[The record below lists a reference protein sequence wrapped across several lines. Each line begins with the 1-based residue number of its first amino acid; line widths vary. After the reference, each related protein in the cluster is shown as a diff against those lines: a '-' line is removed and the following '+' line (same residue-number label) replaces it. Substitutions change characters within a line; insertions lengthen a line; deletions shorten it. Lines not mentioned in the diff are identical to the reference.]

1 MSNDAL
7 LQSIDSS
14 DQTSRACNRVMN
26 KHLRTKK
33 ANPFASAMAMLN
45 FYINRAGIHLPVSQR
60 EILENAK
67 TELRKLYDRFP
78 NLQ

>member
-1 MSNDAL
+1 
-7 LQSIDSS
+7 
-14 DQTSRACNRVMN
+14 MN

-33 ANPFASAMAMLN
+33 ANPFASAMTMLN
-45 FYINRAGIHLPVSQR
+45 FYINRAGVHLPVSQR